1 MVNLNQL
8 IQSLPAELEAEKR
21 YSDQGVEITSIT
33 SDSRQVQPG
42 SLFVALKGSVTNGH
56 DFVRQAVA
64 RGCLCIV
71 VEDDPGS
78 LPGVM
83 VVRVNDS
90 HGALGIV
97 SAAYQ
102 GFPSRSMTMI
112 ALTGTNG
119 KTTVSW
125 MIEEML
131 HNSGCRVGVI
141 GTVNYR
147 YLDRFDHLVVEKAP
161 LTTPDPV
168 LLQRMLR
175 TMADQ
180 GVTHVIM
187 ETSSHALA
195 QKRLQGMLFDLGVFT
210 NLSRDHLDFH
220 GDMEDYFAVK
230 KRLFTRFLKK
240 EGKVVIITDQG
251 EQDVNWGERLYRE
264 LSEDIDHLKVLTCG
278 FKRNCTVS
286 ADCLKND
293 INGFSCRLG
302 LAGKKLYF
310 NSRLTGRFNVL
321 NVLAAAGVGVG
332 LGMEPEQIV
341 DGLQKVHRVPG
352 RLERVELPGADNETQ
367 PAVFVDYAHTPD
379 ALKNVLLTVKALAL
393 GRVICVFG
401 CGGDRDRGKRPLMG
415 KVAAELSDLSIIT
428 SDNPR
433 SEDPGAIVSQ
443 VAAGFQSVGIDEIS
457 AADLFAGK
465 RKGKK
470 GFIRIL
476 DRKTAIHTGCSLAG
490 AGDIVLVAGKGHEDY
505 QILAKERIFFDDR
518 ICALNG
524 LLSWTTNHLLKAIGG
539 RICSGSLQCLLG
551 TVSTDT
557 RKLAD
562 GDIFI
567 ALAGENFDGHDY
579 VLTAVQSGAAAV
591 IIHREVQDLPGS
603 VLAIR
608 VPDTLQ
614 ALGDLAGYR
623 RRLLRRNLKVAA
635 ITGSSGKTTV
645 KEMTAAIFSRHLQ
658 ADTDTDTKNTGI
670 DPLLK
675 TMGNFN
681 NLIGL
686 PLSLLPVEAGHRMAI
701 LEMGMNRPREIERLV
716 EIADPDI
723 GCITNIQAAHL
734 EGLGSIEGVAQAK
747 GELFAGMRR
756 DTVAVVN
763 YDDPYVRRLP
773 RNSDSI
779 IGFAITP
786 AGRRYKPSVKATRI
800 KHFGEHGMRFTLHL
814 NDWKARITI
823 SAPGVHNVSNCTA
836 AAGIAFAAGITPETI
851 VSALTGYRS
860 VDKRMQFMT
869 LPGGVRVLN
878 DSYNAN
884 PASMAAALQTVS
896 SFGMSSHKCR
906 RIALLGDMLELGHDA
921 DRAHTEVGRMVAA
934 LGYDQLAVTGFF
946 AGHVVRGAC
955 SRGLPKEKAHVF
967 SSTLEIA
974 DWLYGEMLQGR
985 VTKGDWLLVKGSRG
999 MRMEEVLQELEHRFA
1014 SGIKEG
1020 GKK

>member
-1 MVNLNQL
+1 MVDLNQL
-8 IQSLPAELEAEKR
+8 LNSLPAELETEKM
-21 YSDQGVEITSIT
+21 YCDQGVEVTSIT

-42 SLFVALKGSVTNGH
+42 SLFVALKGSVVNSH
-56 DFVRQAVA
+56 DFVPQAVA
-64 RGCLCIV
+64 RGCVCII
-71 VEDDPGS
+71 VEDDPGP
-78 LPGVM
+78 LPGVT

-112 ALTGTNG
+112 GLTGTNG

-125 MIEEML
+125 MIEQML

-147 YLDRFDHLVVEKAP
+147 YPDSSGNLVVENAS

-168 LLQRMLR
+168 LLQQMLR
-175 TMADQ
+175 TMVDE

-187 ETSSHALA
+187 ETSSHALV
-195 QKRLQGMLFDLGVFT
+195 QQRLQGILFDFGVFT

-220 GDMEDYFAVK
+220 GSMDEYFAAK
-230 KRLFTRFLKK
+230 KRLFTRFHKK
-240 EGKVVIITDQG
+240 QGRAVIVIDRG
-251 EQDVNWGERLYRE
+251 EQDVNWGVRLCTE
-264 LSEDIDHLKVLTCG
+264 LSEDTDLKVLTCG
-278 FKRNCTVS
+278 FNRNCTVY
-286 ADCLKND
+286 ADCLKKD

-302 LAGKKLYF
+302 LAGKNF
-310 NSRLTGRFNVL
+310 SFTSGLTGRFNVL
-321 NVLAAAGVGVG
+321 NFLAAAGVGVG
-332 LGMEPEQIV
+332 LRMEPEQII
-341 DGLQKVHRVPG
+341 DGLQKVNQVPG
-352 RLERVELPGADNETQ
+352 RLERVQLPGAEDGAQ

-379 ALKNVLLTVKALAL
+379 ALRNVLQTLKTLAL
-393 GRVICVFG
+393 GRVLCVFG

-415 KVAAELSDLSIIT
+415 EVAAELADLSIVT

-433 SEDPGAIVSQ
+433 SEDPGTIVRE
-443 VAAGFQSVGIDEIS
+443 VAAGLQSVGIDEIS
-457 AADLFAGK
+457 AADLFTGK
-465 RKGKK
+465 GKGKK
-470 GFIRIL
+470 RYVCIT
-476 DRKTAIHTGCSLAG
+476 DRKTAIHNGCSSAE

-505 QILAKERIFFDDR
+505 QILAKKRIFFDDR
-518 ICALNG
+518 TCAMNG
-524 LLSWTTNHLLKAIGG
+524 LLSWNSNHLLKAIGG
-539 RICSGSLQCLLG
+539 RICSGSQQCLLG

-557 RKLAD
+557 RKLAG

-579 VLTAVQSGAAAV
+579 VLPAVKAGAAAV
-591 IIHREVQDLPGS
+591 IIHREVRDLPAT

-608 VPDTLQ
+608 VQDTQQ

-623 RRLLRRNLKVAA
+623 RRLLHRNLKVAA

-658 ADTDTDTKNTGI
+658 ADRQHTGI

-675 TMGNFN
+675 TVGNFN

-701 LEMGMNRPREIERLV
+701 LEMGMNRPGEIKRLV

-734 EGLGSIEGVAQAK
+734 EGLGSIKGVARAK

-756 DTVAVVN
+756 DTFAVVN
-763 YDDPYVRRLP
+763 YDDPYVRRVP

-786 AGRRYKPSVKATRI
+786 AGRRYKPGVKATRI
-800 KHFGEHGMRFTLHL
+800 KHCGENGMRFTLHI
-814 NDWKARITI
+814 NEWKARITVP
-823 SAPGVHNVSNCTA
+823 APGVHNVSNCTA
-836 AAGIAFAAGITPETI
+836 AAAIAFAAGITPETI
-851 VSALTGYRS
+851 VSALTSYRS

-884 PASMAAALQTVS
+884 PSSMAAALQTVS
-896 SFGMSSHKCR
+896 SFGTSGHKCR

-921 DRAHTEVGRMVAA
+921 VRAHTEVGRLVAA
-934 LGYDQLAVTGFF
+934 LGYDQLAVTGSFG
-946 AGHVVRGAC
+946 GHVVSGAC
-955 SRGLPKEKAHVF
+955 SGGLPEEKAHVF
-967 SSTLEIA
+967 SSTVEIA
-974 DWLYGEMLQGR
+974 DWLYGEMLQDR

-999 MRMEEVLQELEHRFA
+999 MRMEEVLQELERRFA
-1014 SGIKEG
+1014 TGIKEG
-1020 GKK
+1020 E